1 MKDLKKEICHYED
14 LPLTLSVEELMPV
27 LGIGRN
33 SAYALVRSGKI
44 RSFHVGRKLR
54 IPKESV
60 IQFIR
65 SEK

>member
-1 MKDLKKEICHYED
+1 MKDPKKEICHYED

-33 SAYALVRSGKI
+33 SAYALVRAGKI
-44 RSFHVGRKLR
+44 RGFHVGRKLR